1 MPINDN
7 LILSES
13 ALQGLYGRSLY
24 TIEENN
30 AKKVKAE
37 KQEVI
42 RTSMTIITRLP
53 LEKNPEDPLF
63 RFLSGIVQACKLSL
77 TDIHLVSSQNDH
89 INFKFLEDNSPSPLV
104 LMFDVTPV
112 DMGLP
117 VFFPSFQLQN
127 YSGITYLSGP
137 GLQQLE
143 ADKLLK
149 SKLWLCLKQFY
160 NL

>member
-1 MPINDN
+1 
-7 LILSES
+7 
-13 ALQGLYGRSLY
+13 
-24 TIEENN
+24 
-30 AKKVKAE
+30 
-37 KQEVI
+37 
-42 RTSMTIITRLP
+42 
-53 LEKNPEDPLF
+53 
-63 RFLSGIVQACKLSL
+63 
-77 TDIHLVSSQNDH
+77 
-89 INFKFLEDNSPSPLV
+89 V

-137 GLQQLE
+137 ELQQLE

>member
-13 ALQGLYGRSLY
+13 ALHGLYGRSLY
-24 TIEENN
+24 TIEENR
-30 AKKVKAE
+30 ASPSKVE
-37 KQEVI
+37 KHEVI
-42 RTSMTIITRLP
+42 SKSMTIITKLP
-53 LEKNPEDPLF
+53 LEKTPENTLF

-77 TDIHLVSSQNDH
+77 SDIHMVSSQNDQ
-89 INFKFLEDNSPSPLV
+89 INFKFLQDNSPSPLV

-112 DMGLP
+112 DIGLP
-117 VFFPSFQLQN
+117 VYFPSFQLQN

-137 GLQQLE
+137 DLQQLE